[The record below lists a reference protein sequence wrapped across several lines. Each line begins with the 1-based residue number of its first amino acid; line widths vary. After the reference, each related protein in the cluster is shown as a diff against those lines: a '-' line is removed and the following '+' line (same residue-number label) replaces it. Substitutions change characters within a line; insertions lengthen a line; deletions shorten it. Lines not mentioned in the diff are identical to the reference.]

1 MSQAAFSSRHM
12 SRCSMSFTVIRYSV
26 RPDAWAGVIFTAA
39 LGRHQVVSDS
49 ESLAYATADVS
60 PRVPA

>member
-1 MSQAAFSSRHM
+1 
-12 SRCSMSFTVIRYSV
+12 MSFTVIRYSV

-60 PRVPA
+60 PRGPS